1 MKETSFRHGGECFRS
16 VIRRLAIAT
25 LIDSAGRRHDDD
37 DDNND
42 DVTSRSIRWKPNDH
56 SAIMDTRGI
65 EVTNQLRSAIR
76 AKLMELG
83 VRYDEELPDYILVM
97 VVNKKS
103 RQQMHADLNLF
114 LEDCTTIFVD
124 WLHDQVLKKL
134 QKVTVAKKKS
144 SREFVPTIVV
154 KQEEERKKRKI
165 SATSFLEDH
174 VVEQASGS
182 DKIAKGQDKQQA
194 AQKQQITPK
203 SSELNQKEP
212 ERSHSRSAE
221 RSVKSTH
228 GKSKTDE
235 ASSTH
240 SGSGTSYQ
248 DTSSRRPQQ
257 SSGRDENPRDVA
269 ASENP
274 TTKTTA
280 DSYRDPKASEA
291 PDKSLKRSLEQSSS
305 NRHDSTTEKK
315 SNEAKRPKPS
325 EEEEN
330 ANASSSSSPDTALRK
345 LKSCVNK
352 PRITSVVSVKNR
364 LGVISPRK
372 KFETYRE
379 KEGNGRYR
387 PLEKRPF
394 EKPHR
399 YDNGGRGGGKGRNF
413 ETDDRTGSGRRNR
426 DGDSSRHHEA
436 ANKVNDVRSR
446 IESSKNER
454 LNRNVESTRERI
466 PNSNSKTDASSIK
479 KSASTIKD
487 RLGVAGIN
495 SKPQR
500 PSVKSQEAANYRNN
514 PKSVEQAGSNNKNI
528 KDRLGPLRN
537 NFRPVHKQRQLRG
550 GEEDESLDPLNS
562 GVNIGERE
570 EEKED
575 EDEVDND
582 EQSSIGPVKSHIV
595 AVNRSA
601 TSAVTRIERKRMKTS
616 NEIPFNVTQS
626 TSYSGGHGGVK
637 SQLDKLDKETSSD
650 MDEDTDDT
658 KLPSK
663 VIVTPRPLKPLQPT
677 QKRAT
682 QSLLLRAV
690 AEANQSVV
698 TQKNPEPSLFD
709 KKPVLKRLKP
719 APARDVSQN
728 LSVHFNSNKRLVM
741 EKIQV
746 ELNTID
752 HPDVEDVEHEPYVPQ
767 PVTDEHM
774 GVVMSLFQ
782 RSDDNQKFLV
792 TLNGYNNNLM
802 KEKFSSEDDE
812 ERLEMEVNE
821 DDELALLTTHNDSTT
836 AEEMATT
843 MAQDKLEMSTF
854 RITDG
859 TEDHMNASPK
869 EASGEENNENCNTEN
884 VDKTDEVPRRRR
896 KLSPIVYNRSPSP
909 TQLKSNASLVPTLAA
924 KPPDKIKPLVE
935 NTVSVVSDKS
945 RENCRYWPNCTLGN
959 KCAYLHPP
967 VMCSAFP
974 ACKFGDKC
982 AYKHPKCKFGLSCT
996 KLGCVFSHPTQQC
1009 KYHPFCT
1016 KPACPY
1022 SHPIT
1027 SAPVTE
1033 ITTQRAKFTWRR
1045 RD

>member
-1 MKETSFRHGGECFRS
+1 
-16 VIRRLAIAT
+16 
-25 LIDSAGRRHDDD
+25 
-37 DDNND
+37 
-42 DVTSRSIRWKPNDH
+42 
-56 SAIMDTRGI
+56 MDTRGI

-114 LEDCTTIFVD
+114 LENCTTVFVD

-144 SREFVPTIVV
+144 SREFVPTVVV

-165 SATSFLEDH
+165 SATSFLEDQA
-174 VVEQASGS
+174 VEQSLVAVEKLP
-182 DKIAKGQDKQQA
+182 DKSVKGDKQQP
-194 AQKQQITPK
+194 AQKQQTTK
-203 SSELNQKEP
+203 SSVPNPNQNP
-212 ERSHSRSAE
+212 ERDHSKSAE
-221 RSVKSTH
+221 KSVH

-235 ASSTH
+235 ASSTQG
-240 SGSGTSYQ
+240 SGSCQ
-248 DTSSRRPQQ
+248 DFASSRRPQQ
-257 SSGRDENPRDVA
+257 SFGREENTRDVVTPENPA
-269 ASENP
+269 A
-274 TTKTTA
+274 KTV
-280 DSYRDPKASEA
+280 DSYRDPKASEV
-291 PDKSLKRSLEQSSS
+291 PDKSLKRSLEASS
-305 NRHDSTTEKK
+305 NRHDSTEKR
-315 SNEAKRPKPS
+315 SNEAKRAKPS
-325 EEEEN
+325 DEEKED
-330 ANASSSSSPDTALRK
+330 ANASSSSSPDTASKK

-364 LGVISPRK
+364 LGVVSPRK

-387 PLEKRPF
+387 PSDKRF

-399 YDNGGRGGGKGRNF
+399 YDNGRGGKGRNF
-413 ETDDRTGSGRRNR
+413 EMDDRSSRRNR
-426 DGDSSRHHEA
+426 DGDSSRHHEVA
-436 ANKVNDVRSR
+436 SKVNDVRSR
-446 IESSKNER
+446 IESNKSER
-454 LNRNVESTRERI
+454 LSRNMESSRERI
-466 PNSNSKTDASSIK
+466 LNSGSKTDTSVK
-479 KSASTIKD
+479 KSTCTIKD
-487 RLGVAGIN
+487 RLGIAGIN
-495 SKPQR
+495 SKVQR
-500 PSVKSQEAANYRNN
+500 QSAKSQEAADYSRNN
-514 PKSVEQAGSNNKNI
+514 PKSSEQMGNNKNI

-537 NFRPVHKQRQLRG
+537 NFRPVHKQRQLRDS
-550 GEEDESLDPLNS
+550 EENESLVSLNL
-562 GVNIGERE
+562 GIEVDERE
-570 EEKED
+570 EGKED
-575 EDEVDND
+575 EDEADN
-582 EQSSIGPVKSHIV
+582 EQSLTGPVKSHIV

-601 TSAVTRIERKRMKTS
+601 ASATVRLERKRMKMS
-616 NEIPFNVTQS
+616 NEIPFNLTQS
-626 TSYSGGHGGVK
+626 TSYSGHGNAK
-637 SQLDKLDKETSSD
+637 SQLDKGTFSD
-650 MDEDTDDT
+650 VDEDADDA

-728 LSVHFNSNKRLVM
+728 LSVHFNSSKRLVM

-746 ELNTID
+746 ELNTVD
-752 HPDVEDVEHEPYVPQ
+752 HLDVEDVEHEPYVPQ
-767 PVTDEHM
+767 SVTDEHM

-792 TLNGYNNNLM
+792 TLNGYNNLM
-802 KEKFSSEDDE
+802 REKISCEDDE

-821 DDELALLTTHNDSTT
+821 DDELALLTTNNETTTT
-836 AEEMATT
+836 AATT
-843 MAQDKLEMSTF
+843 AKDELEMTTF

-859 TEDHMNASPK
+859 TENHVDTSPK
-869 EASGEENNENCNTEN
+869 ETSGEENNENCNTEN
-884 VDKTDEVPRRRR
+884 VDKIDEAPRRRR
-896 KLSPIVYNRSPSP
+896 KLSPIVYNRSHSPSP
-909 TQLKSNASLVPTLAA
+909 IQLKSSVSLVPTLAA
-924 KPPDKIKPLVE
+924 KPPDKKPLVE
-935 NTVSVVSDKS
+935 NAIPTVLDKS

-967 VMCSAFP
+967 VLCSAFP

-996 KLGCVFSHPTQQC
+996 KLGCVFSHPAQQC

-1022 SHPIT
+1022 SHPAT
-1027 SAPVTE
+1027 SVPATE
-1033 ITTQRAKFTWRR
+1033 TTSQRAKFTWRR

>member
-1 MKETSFRHGGECFRS
+1 MFSFRDTPTRDRIGS
-16 VIRRLAIAT
+16 SIRPVADT
-25 LIDSAGRRHDDD
+25 TNDEDEDDD
-37 DDNND
+37 DV
-42 DVTSRSIRWKPNDH
+42 DVDLGSRSTRWNSSDH
-56 SAIMDTRGI
+56 PTIMDTRGI

-103 RQQMHADLNLF
+103 RQQMHDDLNLF
-114 LEDCTTIFVD
+114 LEDCTTVFVD

-144 SREFVPTIVV
+144 SREFVPTVVV
-154 KQEEERKKRKI
+154 KQEEERKKKKI
-165 SATSFLEDH
+165 IATSFLEDQAA
-174 VVEQASGS
+174 EQSTTAV
-182 DKIAKGQDKQQA
+182 DKFADKSAKSEKQQLP
-194 AQKQQITPK
+194 AQKQQTSIK
-203 SSELNQKEP
+203 SSAPNQNA

-221 RSVKSTH
+221 RNIKGVQS
-228 GKSKTDE
+228 KSKTDE
-235 ASSTH
+235 GSLTH
-240 SGSGTSYQ
+240 SGGSYQ
-248 DTSSRRPQQ
+248 DSASSRRSQQ
-257 SSGRDENPRDVA
+257 SSGRDETAKDVA
-269 ASENP
+269 APENP
-274 TTKTTA
+274 AAKITDTH
-280 DSYRDPKASEA
+280 RDLKASEA
-291 PDKSLKRSLEQSSS
+291 PDKSLKRSLEASG
-305 NRHDSTTEKK
+305 NRHDSAEKR

-325 EEEEN
+325 EEEKEDD
-330 ANASSSSSPDTALRK
+330 ASSSSPDTATRR

-352 PRITSVVSVKNR
+352 PRITSVVSVKTR
-364 LGVISPRK
+364 LGITSPRK
-372 KFETYRE
+372 KFENYRE

-387 PLEKRPF
+387 PSEKRF

-399 YDNGGRGGGKGRNF
+399 YDNGRGGGGKGRNF
-413 ETDDRTGSGRRNR
+413 EPDDRSFRRNR

-436 ANKVNDVRSR
+436 ASKVNDVRSR

-454 LNRNVESTRERI
+454 LSRNAESRERI
-466 PNSNSKTDASSIK
+466 SNSGSKTDVSAK
-479 KSASTIKD
+479 KSACTIKD
-487 RLGVAGIN
+487 RLGTVSAN
-495 SKPQR
+495 SKAQR
-500 PSVKSQEAANYRNN
+500 QSGKSQEAADYRNN
-514 PKSVEQAGSNNKNI
+514 PKSFEQAGNNNKNI
-528 KDRLGPLRN
+528 KDRLGPLKN
-537 NFRPVHKQRQLRG
+537 NFRPVHKQRQLRTATEDDESLVSLNPG
-550 GEEDESLDPLNS
+550 AEGNEARVEKEEEDEA
-562 GVNIGERE
+562 
-570 EEKED
+570 
-575 EDEVDND
+575 DND
-582 EQSSIGPVKSHIV
+582 EQSLTGPVKSHIV

-601 TSAVTRIERKRMKTS
+601 AFAGARIERKRTKAS
-616 NEIPFNVTQS
+616 NEVPFSATQS
-626 TSYSGGHGGVK
+626 TGYPGGHGGAK
-637 SQLDKLDKETSSD
+637 SQLDKMDKGTTSD
-650 MDEDTDDT
+650 VDEDIDDT
-658 KLPSK
+658 RLPSK

-698 TQKNPEPSLFD
+698 KQKNPEPSLFD

-728 LSVHFNSNKRLVM
+728 LSVHFNSSKRLVM

-752 HPDVEDVEHEPYVPQ
+752 HLDVEDVEHEPYVPQ

-802 KEKFSSEDDE
+802 KEKISSEDDE

-821 DDELALLTTHNDSTT
+821 DDELALLTTHSEATT
-836 AEEMATT
+836 ATTATSAI
-843 MAQDKLEMSTF
+843 AQNDLEISTF
-854 RITDG
+854 RIT
-859 TEDHMNASPK
+859 EDNEAENNADASPK

-884 VDKTDEVPRRRR
+884 VDKTDEMPRKRR
-896 KLSPIVYNRSPSP
+896 KLSPIVYNRSHSSSP
-909 TQLKSNASLVPTLAA
+909 ARLKSNASLPPTLAA
-924 KPPDKIKPLVE
+924 KPPDKKPLVE
-935 NTVSVVSDKS
+935 NTVPTVLDKS
-945 RENCRYWPNCTLGN
+945 REKCRYWPNCTLGN

-996 KLGCVFSHPTQQC
+996 KLGCVFSHPAQQC

-1022 SHPIT
+1022 SHPASTVPAAETT
-1027 SAPVTE
+1027 S
-1033 ITTQRAKFTWRR
+1033 QRAKFTWRR